1 MFLKSLDLQG
11 FKSFAGRTKLEFHEG
26 ITAIV
31 GPNGSGKSNV
41 SDAVKWVLGEQ
52 SAKQLRGG
60 KMEDVIFAGTQERKP
75 VGFAAVSIT
84 FDNSDRS
91 LPIEFDEVT
100 VSRRVYRSGESEY
113 RINDTAC
120 RLRDIEELFYD
131 TGIGKEGYSMIG
143 QGRIDKI
150 LSGRADE
157 RRELFDEAAGI
168 VKYKRRKARAIKQ
181 LAIENDNLIRVT
193 DILREIEK
201 RVGPLKEQS
210 DKAKAYLE
218 LKEEL
223 KRYDCNYFVM
233 QSDKTG
239 GELEELEEKISI
251 ASEDLGRANEE
262 YESTKEEYERAEEK
276 INELNRREE
285 EIRLETERL
294 NKESQEFSSGTGI
307 LSEQI
312 RALKEN
318 IKNASADRE
327 RLNKAAPETRSA
339 IDDILE
345 KKKELAVSIEEY
357 NKRQNALEDKRDFL
371 RAEALDSEKKL
382 KEAREGIY
390 SALQGQSEIKSLISR
405 LELQTESLKEGM
417 EEIRKDEGKK
427 KDIISKHESILS
439 EAKRGLERAEKRV
452 SKALEAK
459 EELEKLIR
467 ENAEEEAL
475 ISGKLHEA
483 RNAAVKKQSDLEAL
497 RAVTERYEGYSE
509 SIRKIMNRKG
519 EQNGVLGA
527 VADIFKTD
535 SRYETAIET
544 ALGGALQNIVTDTE
558 KQAKELVAFL
568 KRERGGRAT
577 FLPLDAI
584 RPRGLI
590 GRDQFIKES
599 GFIDIANGLVNNDE
613 KFNVLA
619 DFLLGRT
626 LVIDNI
632 DNALRIARN
641 NNYSLRIV
649 TLDGEQLSPGGSIT
663 GGAFRHAGNLLS
675 RRRRITEAEGEI
687 KKINEEISSLS
698 QKIRKHEEIK
708 DELRVRFEA
717 AGEEL
722 VNAGIERNTASIN
735 LKNADEKKD
744 ELAKDSTGAGER
756 LDELKERLEGLEIK
770 LSDAR
775 KEMERLI
782 LEEKRLREE
791 TESIG
796 QEAAGRDSLAEKLS
810 SDIEELKISYSSTLQ
825 ENGYL
830 DEQLERL
837 ERELEDRETQIRFIE
852 ERQKTNELELK
863 EKEKELEDTRGKFDQ
878 AGSRIDEL
886 KEEHE
891 KTEAERERINEKN
904 KAFFAKREAVAETI
918 SLLDKELFRLN
929 SSKEKLEGIIESIT
943 DYMWREYE
951 LTYSYAAELRDEELT
966 DLSEVK
972 LHCEELKDSVRR
984 LGDVNV
990 NAIEEFKET
999 NQRYEFLSAQHEDL
1013 VKATAS
1019 LESVINELDK
1029 GMREQFSREFANI
1042 NKEFSETFKKLFGGG
1057 NGSVTLDENADV
1069 LDADV
1074 TITAQPP
1081 GKKLQNMLQL
1091 SGGERALTAIAL
1103 LFAIQNL
1110 KPSPFCLLDE
1120 IEAALD
1126 DANVGRFASYLNQL
1140 ADKTQYIVI
1149 THRRGTMSA
1158 ADRLYGITMQE
1169 KGISALVSVELEKG
1183 DKTKAS

>member
-1 MFLKSLDLQG
+1 MFLKNLDLQG

-60 KMEDVIFAGTQERKP
+60 KMEDVIFAGTQARKP
-75 VGFAAVSIT
+75 VGFASVSIT
-84 FDNSDRS
+84 FDNSDRA
-91 LPIEFDEVT
+91 LPVEFDEVT

-181 LAIENDNLIRVT
+181 LAIENDNLIRVK
-193 DILREIEK
+193 DILSEIES
-201 RVGPLKEQS
+201 RVGPLKIQS

-223 KRYDCNYFVM
+223 KKYDCNSFIM

-239 GELEELEEKISI
+239 AELEALEEKINI
-251 ASEDLGRANEE
+251 ASADFEKSNKE

-294 NKESQEFSSGTGI
+294 NKESQELSNGTGI

-312 RALKEN
+312 RALREN
-318 IKNASADRE
+318 IKNADEDKQCISDAV
-327 RLNKAAPETRSA
+327 PETTREARSV
-339 IDDILE
+339 IDKKKNLE
-345 KKKELAVSIEEY
+345 KSIDEF
-357 NKRQNALEDKRDFL
+357 NKRQEALEGERDDLRRISETTKEKIREKREKIY
-371 RAEALDSEKKL
+371 AAL
-382 KEAREGIY
+382 
-390 SALQGQSEIKSLISR
+390 SAQSEIKALISR
-405 LELQTESLKEGM
+405 LELQTESVREGIKE
-417 EEIRKDEGKK
+417 IQKDEGLK
-427 KDIISKHESILS
+427 KDIISRHETVLND
-439 EAKRGLERAEKRV
+439 AKRDLDRAEKQMAG
-452 SKALEAK
+452 ALEVK
-459 EELEKLIR
+459 EELEKRIR
-467 ENAEEEAL
+467 ENSSGEAEL
-475 ISGKLHEA
+475 SGQLHDM
-483 RNAAVKKQSDLEAL
+483 RNACVKKTSDLEAL
-497 RAVTERYEGYSE
+497 KAVTERYEGYSE
-509 SIRKIMNRKG
+509 SIRKIMNQKDKST
-519 EQNGVLGA
+519 GVLGA
-527 VADIFKTD
+527 VADLFNTD
-535 SRYETAIET
+535 SKYETAIET

-558 KQAKELVAFL
+558 KQAKELVEFL

-584 RPRGLI
+584 KPKNLI
-590 GRDQFIKES
+590 KKDQFAGET
-599 GFIDIANGLVNNDE
+599 GFIDIANGLVRNEE
-613 KFNVLA
+613 KYDILA

-632 DNALRIARN
+632 DNALRIARK

-649 TLDGEQLSPGGSIT
+649 TLEGEQLNPGGSIT
-663 GGAFRHAGNLLS
+663 GGAYRHAGNLLS
-675 RRRRITEAEGEI
+675 RRRRITEAENEI
-687 KKINEEISSLS
+687 IGLNKKIAAVTE
-698 QKIRKHEEIK
+698 KIKAHEEIK
-708 DELRVRFEA
+708 EELKVKYEVA
-717 AGEEL
+717 SEEL
-722 VNAGIERNTASIN
+722 VKAGIERNTASIN
-735 LKNADEKKD
+735 YKNAGEKKD
-744 ELAKDSTGAGER
+744 ELAKDSTGSVER
-756 LDELKERLEGLEIK
+756 LEELKERLV
-770 LSDAR
+770 A
-775 KEMERLI
+775 
-782 LEEKRLREE
+782 LEEELKKAGKDLDNVTQEEKNLRAE
-791 TESIG
+791 TEKEG
-796 QEAAGRDSLAEKLS
+796 ELSLQNEKAAEKLAAE
-810 SDIEELKISYSSTLQ
+810 IEELKISYSSTLQ
-825 ENGYL
+825 ENRYL
-830 DEQLERL
+830 DEQLSRL
-837 ERELEDRETQIRFIE
+837 QKEKDDRERQIRFISD
-852 ERQKTNELELK
+852 RQKENELELIN
-863 EKEKELEDTRGKFDQ
+863 KEKELAEAKEKFDLTDK
-878 AGSRIDEL
+878 RIESL
-886 KEEHE
+886 KSEHE
-891 KTEAERERINEKN
+891 KTEAEREKINEKN

-929 SSKEKLEGIIESIT
+929 AAKERLEGMIESIT
-943 DYMWREYE
+943 EYMWREYE
-951 LTYSYAAELRDEELT
+951 LTYSYAAEFRDEDLT
-966 DLSEVK
+966 DLAEVK
-972 LHCEELKDSVRR
+972 KHCEELKDEIRR

-1019 LESVINELDK
+1019 LEGVINELDK
-1029 GMREQFSREFANI
+1029 GMREQFTKEFANI

-1069 LDADV
+1069 LDADI

-1169 KGISALVSVELEKG
+1169 KGISTLVSVELQKAEKN
-1183 DKTKAS
+1183 AS

>member
-84 FDNSDRS
+84 FDNSDRA

-143 QGRIDKI
+143 QRRIDKI

-193 DILREIEK
+193 DILREIET

-223 KRYDCNYFVM
+223 KKFDCNYFVM
-233 QSDKTG
+233 QSDKTS

-251 ASEDLGRANEE
+251 ASGDLGRANAE
-262 YESTKEEYERAEEK
+262 YESTKEEYEKAEEK
-276 INELNRREE
+276 INALNRHEE

-312 RALKEN
+312 RALKEK
-318 IKNASADRE
+318 IKTASSDSE
-327 RLNKAAPETRSA
+327 RLSESAPETRGE
-339 IDDILE
+339 IEKIVE

-357 NKRQNALEDKRDFL
+357 NKRQNSLEDKRDSL
-371 RAEALDSEKKL
+371 KAEALDSENKL

-390 SALQGQSEIKSLISR
+390 AALQGQSEVKSLISR
-405 LELQTESLKEGM
+405 LELQIESVRETM
-417 EEIRKDEGKK
+417 DEIRKDEGKK
-427 KDIISKHESILS
+427 KDIISRHESILS
-439 EAKRGLERAEKRV
+439 EARRGLESAEKRV

-459 EELEKLIR
+459 EELERLIR
-467 ENAEEEAL
+467 DNSEKEAL
-475 ISGKLHEA
+475 VSGKLHET

-509 SIRKIMNRKG
+509 SIRRIMNRKD
-519 EQNGVLGA
+519 EKSSVLGA

-535 SRYETAIET
+535 SKYETAIET

-558 KQAKELVAFL
+558 RQAKELVAFL
-568 KRERGGRAT
+568 KREKGGRAT

-584 RPRGLI
+584 RVRGLVR
-590 GRDQFIKES
+590 RDQFTHEP
-599 GFIDIANGLVNNDE
+599 GFIDIANGLVKNDE

-649 TLDGEQLSPGGSIT
+649 TLEGEQLSPGGSIT

-687 KKINEEISSLS
+687 KKLNEEISFFSE
-698 QKIRKHEEIK
+698 KIKKHEEIK
-708 DELRVRFEA
+708 EELRVRYEA
-717 AGEEL
+717 ASEEL

-744 ELAKDSTGAGER
+744 ELAKDSSGAGER
-756 LDELKERLEGLEIK
+756 LDELKEKQAELESKLTRAGEDMDKMILDEKRYREATESFGEEI
-770 LSDAR
+770 SERDAR
-775 KEMERLI
+775 L
-782 LEEKRLREE
+782 
-791 TESIG
+791 
-796 QEAAGRDSLAEKLS
+796 QKLS
-810 SDIEELKISYSSTLQ
+810 SDLEELKISYSSTLQ

-837 ERELEDRETQIRFIE
+837 EKELKDKETQIRFIKERRKADE
-852 ERQKTNELELK
+852 EELK
-863 EKEKELEDTRGKFDQ
+863 EKEKELEDTRERFDF
-878 AGSRIDEL
+878 AGSRIEEL
-886 KEEHE
+886 KQEHE

-966 DLSEVK
+966 DLSLVK
-972 LHCEELKDSVRR
+972 ARCEELKDSVRR

-999 NQRYEFLSAQHEDL
+999 NQRYEFLSTQHEDL

-1029 GMREQFSREFANI
+1029 GMREQFTREFASI
-1042 NKEFSETFKKLFGGG
+1042 NKAFSETFKKLFGGG
-1057 NGSVTLDENADV
+1057 NGSVTLDESVDI

-1183 DKTKAS
+1183 DKTH

>member
-60 KMEDVIFAGTQERKP
+60 KMEDVIFAGTQTRKP

-84 FDNSDRS
+84 FDNSDGA

-193 DILREIEK
+193 DILKEIET

-210 DKAKAYLE
+210 DKAKVYLE
-218 LKEEL
+218 LKDEL
-223 KRYDCNYFVM
+223 KKFDCNYFVM

-239 GELEELEEKISI
+239 GELEALQEKISI
-251 ASEDLGRANEE
+251 ASQDLNRANEE
-262 YESTKEEYERAEEK
+262 YESTKEEYERAEKK
-276 INELNRREE
+276 INALNRREE

-294 NKESQEFSSGTGI
+294 NKESQEFSSDTGI

-318 IKNASADRE
+318 IKNTSADSE
-327 RLNKAAPETRSA
+327 RLSEAAPETDTA
-339 IDDILE
+339 IAELLE
-345 KKKELAVSIEEY
+345 KKKKLTISIEEY
-357 NKRQNALEDKRDFL
+357 NKRQNALEDER
-371 RAEALDSEKKL
+371 EKL
-382 KEAREGIY
+382 KAADEAAEKMILEAREQIY
-390 SALQGQSEIKSLISR
+390 ASLSSQSEKKSLISR
-405 LELQTESLKEGM
+405 LELQIESIHESINELK
-417 EEIRKDEGKK
+417 RDEGLK
-427 KDIISKHESILS
+427 KDIINKHASILN
-439 EAKRGLERAEKRV
+439 EARRGLESAEKRV
-452 SKALEAK
+452 SKALDIK
-459 EELEKLIR
+459 EELEKKIR
-467 ENAEEEAL
+467 ENSEEETRL
-475 ISGKLHEA
+475 SGELHEA
-483 RNAAVKKQSDLEAL
+483 RNAAVKKTSELDAL

-509 SIRKIMNRKG
+509 SIRKIMSRK
-519 EQNGVLGA
+519 EKDTGVLGA

-535 SRYETAIET
+535 SKYETAIET
-544 ALGGALQNIVTDTE
+544 ALGGALQHIVTDTE
-558 KQAKELVAFL
+558 RQAKELVEYL

-584 RPRGLI
+584 KPRGQVKKE
-590 GRDQFIKES
+590 QFIHEE
-599 GFIDIANGLVNNDE
+599 GFIDIANGLVKNDK
-613 KFNVLA
+613 KFDALA
-619 DFLLGRT
+619 LFLLGRT
-626 LVIDNI
+626 LVVDNI
-632 DNALRIARN
+632 DNALKIARK

-649 TLDGEQLSPGGSIT
+649 TLEGEQLSPGGSIT
-663 GGAFRHAGNLLS
+663 GGAYRHAGNLLS
-675 RRRRITEAEGEI
+675 RRRRITESESEI
-687 KKINEEISSLS
+687 KTINEKIAVLS
-698 QKIRKHEEIK
+698 ESINKHEGIK
-708 DELRVRFEA
+708 EELRVRFEA

-722 VNAGIERNTASIN
+722 VRAGIERNTASIN

-744 ELAKDSTGAGER
+744 ELAKDSSSAGER
-756 LDELKERLEGLEIK
+756 LEEFKNRLNDLE
-770 LSDAR
+770 SDLEVA
-775 KEMERLI
+775 KMS
-782 LEEKRLREE
+782 LEELVVQENKLRSDMESDGEE
-791 TESIG
+791 KSERT
-796 QEAAGRDSLAEKLS
+796 ACMDKLA

-837 ERELEDRETQIRFIE
+837 EKERDDRIAQIRFLSERQMSSESELNAKEEELKDLTKRFDAAGRRIE
-852 ERQKTNELELK
+852 ELK
-863 EKEKELEDTRGKFDQ
+863 VER
-878 AGSRIDEL
+878 
-886 KEEHE
+886 E
-891 KTEAERERINEKN
+891 KTEEEREKINEKN
-904 KAFFAKREAVAETI
+904 KTFFAKREAVAETI

-951 LTYSYAAELRDEELT
+951 LTYSYASELRDEGLT
-966 DLSEVK
+966 ELSEVK
-972 LHCEELKDSVRR
+972 NHCDELRDSIKR

-999 NQRYEFLSAQHEDL
+999 NQRYEFLSSQHEDL

-1019 LESVINELDK
+1019 LEGVINELDK
-1029 GMREQFSREFANI
+1029 GMREQFTKEFANI

-1057 NGSVTLDENADV
+1057 NGSVTLDENADI
-1069 LDADV
+1069 LDADI

-1126 DANVGRFASYLNQL
+1126 DANVGRFAGYLNQL

-1183 DKTKAS
+1183 ESKAS

>member
-60 KMEDVIFAGTQERKP
+60 KMEDVIFAGTQTRKP
-75 VGFAAVSIT
+75 VGFAGVSIT

-181 LAIENDNLIRVT
+181 LAIENDNLIRVN
-193 DILREIEK
+193 DILSEIER

-218 LKEEL
+218 LKDEL
-223 KRYDCNYFVM
+223 KKYDCNSFVM

-239 GELEELEEKISI
+239 KELEEIEEKISI
-251 ASEDLGRANEE
+251 ATADLNRANEE
-262 YESTKEEYERAEEK
+262 YESTKAEYEKAEEK
-276 INELNRREE
+276 INALNEREE

-294 NKESQEFSSGTGI
+294 NKESQDFSAGTGI

-318 IKNASADRE
+318 IQNALSDMDRLKE
-327 RLNKAAPETRSA
+327 SAPETQKE
-339 IDDILE
+339 IDEILK
-345 KKKELAVSIEEY
+345 KKKELEASLDEFNRKQSELEE
-357 NKRQNALEDKRDFL
+357 KRDAL
-371 RAEALDSEKKL
+371 KAEGESLEQRGRESREK
-382 KEAREGIY
+382 IY
-390 SALQGQSEIKSLISR
+390 TVLSNQSEIKSLMGR
-405 LELQTESLKEGM
+405 LELQIESVGESI
-417 EEIRKDEGKK
+417 EEIKKDEGLK
-427 KDIISKHESILS
+427 KDIISRHESILK
-439 EAKRGLERAEKRV
+439 EAKRELDSAEKRV
-452 SKALEAK
+452 SRALEAK
-459 EELEKLIR
+459 ETLESQIR
-467 ENAEEEAL
+467 DNSAEETKL
-475 ISGKLHEA
+475 SGHLHET
-483 RNAAVKKQSDLEAL
+483 RNEQVRKTSELQAL
-497 RAVTERYEGYSE
+497 KAVTERYEGYSE
-509 SIRKIMNRKG
+509 SIRKIMNQKDKST
-519 EQNGVLGA
+519 GVLGA
-527 VADIFKTD
+527 VADLFKTD
-535 SRYETAIET
+535 SKYETAIET
-544 ALGGALQNIVTDTE
+544 ALGGALQHIVTDTE
-558 KQAKELVAFL
+558 RQAKELVEFL
-568 KRERGGRAT
+568 KREKGGRAT

-584 RPRGLI
+584 TPKGLI
-590 GRDQFIKES
+590 KRDQYSNEP
-599 GFIDIANGLVNNDE
+599 GFIDIANGLVKNDA
-613 KFNVLA
+613 KYDVLA

-626 LVIDNI
+626 IVIDNI
-632 DNALRIARN
+632 DNALKIARKN
-641 NNYSLRIV
+641 KYSLRIV
-649 TLDGEQLSPGGSIT
+649 TLDGEQLNPGGSIT
-663 GGAFRHAGNLLS
+663 GGAYRHAGNLLS
-675 RRRRITEAEGEI
+675 RRRRITEAETEI
-687 KKINEEISSLS
+687 KALDEKISSLS
-698 QKIRKHEEIK
+698 EEIRRHEETK
-708 DELRVRFEA
+708 EELKIRFEA
-717 AGEEL
+717 ANEEL

-744 ELAKDSTGAGER
+744 ELAKDHTGTGER
-756 LDELKERLEGLEIK
+756 IDELKEKSETLKTELLKAQEDLEK
-770 LSDAR
+770 LVA
-775 KEMERLI
+775 
-782 LEEKRLREE
+782 EE
-791 TESIG
+791 TDLRKAAEEAGAES
-796 QEAAGRDSLAEKLS
+796 ARRDDDAQKLS
-810 SDIEELKISYSSTLQ
+810 SQLEELRISYSSTIQ

-837 ERELEDRETQIRFIE
+837 EKEKGDRERQIRFIS
-852 ERQKTNELELK
+852 ERQKTNELELAAR
-863 EKEKELEDTRGKFDQ
+863 EKELEDTRGKFDT
-878 AGSRIDEL
+878 AGSRIEEL
-886 KEEHE
+886 KKEHE
-891 KTEAERERINEKN
+891 KTEEERACINEKN

-929 SSKEKLEGIIESIT
+929 SAKERLDGIIESIT

-951 LTYSYAAELRDEELT
+951 LTYSYAAELRDETLT
-966 DLSEVK
+966 DLSEVMQ
-972 LHCEELKDSVRR
+972 HCEELKDSIKR

-1019 LESVINELDK
+1019 LEGVISELDK
-1029 GMREQFSREFANI
+1029 GMREQFSKEFANI

-1057 NGSVTLDENADV
+1057 NGSVTLDENADI
-1069 LDADV
+1069 LDADI

-1126 DANVGRFASYLNQL
+1126 DANVGRFASYLNLL

-1169 KGISALVSVELEKG
+1169 KGISALVSVELKKEQAG
-1183 DKTKAS
+1183 DK

>member
-1 MFLKSLDLQG
+1 MFLKNLELQG

-60 KMEDVIFAGTQERKP
+60 KMEDIIFAGTQTRKP
-75 VGFAAVSIT
+75 VGFASVSIT
-84 FDNSDRS
+84 FDNSDRA

-181 LAIENDNLIRVT
+181 LAIENDNLIRVN
-193 DILREIEK
+193 DILSEIES
-201 RVGPLKEQS
+201 RVGPLKQQS

-223 KRYDCNYFVM
+223 KKYDCNSFVM

-239 GELEELEEKISI
+239 KELKDTEEKIAI
-251 ASEDLGRANEE
+251 ATADFERANKE
-262 YESTKEEYERAEEK
+262 YEGTKEEYERAEEK

-294 NKESQEFSSGTGI
+294 NKSGQELSSETGI

-318 IKNASADRE
+318 IQNAAADKQRISDTV
-327 RLNKAAPETRSA
+327 PETSQETQAVLDRKKSLEKSIEEFNKRQEA
-339 IDDILE
+339 LE
-345 KKKELAVSIEEY
+345 KK
-357 NKRQNALEDKRDFL
+357 
-371 RAEALDSEKKL
+371 RAELKALSDDTQEKIHRK
-382 KEAREGIY
+382 REKIY
-390 SALQGQSEIKSLISR
+390 AALSGQSEIKSLISR
-405 LELQTESLKEGM
+405 LEMQTESVKESI
-417 EEIRKDEGKK
+417 EETKKDEGLK
-427 KDIISKHESILS
+427 KDIISQHEAVLHD
-439 EAKRGLERAEKRV
+439 AKRELEQAEKRV
-452 SKALEAK
+452 ARALEAK
-459 EELEKLIR
+459 EELEKKIR
-467 ENAEEEAL
+467 ENAADETEV
-475 ISGKLHEA
+475 SGQLHET
-483 RNAAVKKQSDLEAL
+483 RNACVKKTSDLEAL

-509 SIRKIMNRKG
+509 SIRRIMNQKDKSS
-519 EQNGVLGA
+519 GVLGA

-535 SRYETAIET
+535 SGYETAIET

-558 KQAKELVAFL
+558 KQAKELVEFL
-568 KRERGGRAT
+568 KREKGGRAT

-584 RPRGLI
+584 KHRGI
-590 GRDQFIKES
+590 IKKEQYAGEP
-599 GFIDIANGLVNNDE
+599 GFIDIANGLVKNEE

-632 DNALRIARN
+632 DNALKIARK

-649 TLDGEQLSPGGSIT
+649 TLDGEQLNPGGSIT

-675 RRRRITEAEGEI
+675 RRRRITEAEYEIKELNEKISLLTSEI
-687 KKINEEISSLS
+687 KK
-698 QKIRKHEEIK
+698 HEEVK
-708 DELRVRFEA
+708 EELKIRFEA

-722 VNAGIERNTASIN
+722 VKAGIERNTASIH

-756 LDELKERLEGLEIK
+756 LGELGEKLQALNKELDKAREDLDK
-770 LSDAR
+770 LTGEEDLLR
-775 KEMERLI
+775 KE
-782 LEEKRLREE
+782 
-791 TESIG
+791 T
-796 QEAAGRDSLAEKLS
+796 QEAGELAIKNDEEAQRLAAE
-810 SDIEELKISYSSTLQ
+810 IEELKISYSSTLQ

-837 ERELEDRETQIRFIE
+837 HKEKDDRERQIRFIS
-852 ERQKTNELELK
+852 ERQKTNELELSA
-863 EKEKELEDTRGKFDQ
+863 KEKELEEARIRFDKT
-878 AGSRIDEL
+878 GSRIEEL
-886 KEEHE
+886 KAEHE
-891 KTEAERERINEKN
+891 KTETEREKINEQN

-929 SSKEKLEGIIESIT
+929 ATKERLDGIIESIT

-951 LTYSYAAELRDEELT
+951 LTYSYAAEFRDEELT
-966 DLSEVK
+966 DLTEVK
-972 LHCEELKDSVRR
+972 KRCEELKDSIRR

-1019 LESVINELDK
+1019 LEGVINELDK
-1029 GMREQFSREFANI
+1029 GMREQFAKEFANI

-1057 NGSVTLDENADV
+1057 SGSVTLDENADI
-1069 LDADV
+1069 LDADI

-1169 KGISALVSVELEKG
+1169 KGISALVSVELKKDEAE
-1183 DKTKAS
+1183 AS